1 VQKRSEKEETI
12 KSLQEKFGKAQVAIV
27 AEFNKLDVAAVTDL
41 RKKMRAAKVDYQ
53 VVKNTLAKR
62 AAKGT
67 SIEKVEDILAG
78 PTALV
83 IGYEDPVAP
92 AKVLQDFLKDLKD
105 KEALKVRGAVVN
117 GSRVDAKGVEALA
130 KMPGLPELRATLLRM
145 INTPATQLARVIA
158 APGQQLAR
166 VVQANVDKQGKPAE
180 GTPAAQ

>member
-1 VQKRSEKEETI
+1 MLNRNEKAESI
-12 KSLQEKFGKAQVAIV
+12 KTLSAKFQKAQVAIV
-27 AEFNKLDVAAVTDL
+27 AEYNKLDVASVTEL
-41 RKKMRAAKVDYQ
+41 RKKMRAAKVDYK

-83 IGYEDPVAP
+83 LGYDDPVAP
-92 AKVLQDFLKDLKD
+92 AKVLQEFLKDLKD
-105 KEALKVRGAVVN
+105 KDSLKVRGAVVN
-117 GSRVDAKGVEALA
+117 GNRVDAKGVEALS

-158 APGQQLAR
+158 APGTQLAR
-166 VVQANVDKQGKPAE
+166 VIQAHVDKQEKPA
-180 GTPAAQ
+180 A